1 MAADRALFK
10 ALASFHIG
18 FDRQESNRSQP
29 EMRKSSF
36 REEDYSDG
44 GAEKDEDEVEQR
56 RREYLRRHREM
67 LLQKQ
72 RLETV
77 QSLFSRR

>member
-1 MAADRALFK
+1 MARRTE
-10 ALASFHIG
+10 
-18 FDRQESNRSQP
+18 DRQRFE
-29 EMRKSSF
+29 E
-36 REEDYSDG
+36 EEDD
-44 GAEKDEDEVEQR
+44 DEVEQR

-77 QSLFSRR
+77 RLWSLFLISNRRS

>member
-1 MAADRALFK
+1 ME
-10 ALASFHIG
+10 
-18 FDRQESNRSQP
+18 DRQR
-29 EMRKSSF
+29 F
-36 REEDYSDG
+36 EEDD
-44 GAEKDEDEVEQR
+44 DEVEQR

-77 QSLFSRR
+77 RLWSFISSQIAGVECDGRALMRICSKGYLACATSS

>member
-1 MAADRALFK
+1 
-10 ALASFHIG
+10 
-18 FDRQESNRSQP
+18 
-29 EMRKSSF
+29 MRKSSY
-36 REEDYSDG
+36 EANDG
-44 GAEKDEDEVEQR
+44 TQEDEDEVEQR

-77 QSLFSRR
+77 TPVVWSVVTHTFL

>member
-1 MAADRALFK
+1 
-10 ALASFHIG
+10 
-18 FDRQESNRSQP
+18 
-29 EMRKSSF
+29 MRKSSF
-36 REEDYSDG
+36 NEPSDD
-44 GAEKDEDEVEQR
+44 GAEEDEDEVEQR

-77 QSLFSRR
+77 PSPALLLSLLRLTHRTVV